1 MRTETGLQH
10 QRVHPDRGQDTYSTD
25 PRSVQET
32 GSEPGHQSSIHNTAG
47 TRGSSLSLA
56 EFLRLGQR
64 VGDVVGVSLP
74 TDEAGQ
80 DDYDQL
86 LPSRPD
92 V

>member
-1 MRTETGLQH
+1 MGTETGLQH
-10 QRVHPDRGQDTYSTD
+10 QRVHPARGQDTYSID
-25 PRSVQET
+25 PRYVQET

-47 TRGSSLSLA
+47 TRGSSLSSA

-64 VGDVVGVSLP
+64 VGGVVGVSSP

-86 LPSRPD
+86 VLSRPD
-92 V
+92 I